1 LNAFIKKESLIAR
14 FAPPNIFAIMAV
26 QGRCAKNAR
35 ARAVKNM
42 PSTKLQESR
51 KKFVTSNR
59 RKLAQPIHPLRRPL
73 SEAPDKREK
82 TKRERLMESRRPSV
96 T

>member
-1 LNAFIKKESLIAR
+1 LIAFIKKESRIAGFALPPLNAFIKKESL
-14 FAPPNIFAIMAV
+14 
-26 QGRCAKNAR
+26 
-35 ARAVKNM
+35 
-42 PSTKLQESR
+42 STKLQESR
-51 KKFVTSNR
+51 RPSVTSNR